1 MPQVRRQ
8 ALYQRDRHARRLE
21 GADQYRGW
29 FQASLL
35 TAGGALGGGA
45 PYRQVLTHGWVVD
58 GEGKAMHKSLGNAI
72 APEEIIKKYGGDML
86 RLWVAASDYRV
97 DVRASEEIFKQLS
110 ESYRKIRNTL
120 RILLANLGESDFDPD
135 TDCVP
140 YDKLEPLDKWILS
153 RLNKL
158 VKTVNE
164 AYSAYEFHM
173 VYHEIHNFCSI
184 DLSKIYVDITKDRM
198 YCEKKDSVSRRAA
211 QTVMYAAASAIIRML
226 SPVLSFTAEEAWGYL
241 PHGKSDDTRSVFLN
255 DMPAYDENICFDE
268 LEESYDKLFEYRD
281 TVLKALEEARAARVI
296 GKSLDADLV
305 IYAPADN
312 EALKIFASHAD
323 CLDTVFITSKVELT
337 EGEAPEGAFKD
348 ELSGI
353 SVVVKP
359 ASGEKCVRCWRSVE
373 EYTVDEDGQHLCCR
387 CKNAVC

>member
-1 MPQVRRQ
+1 
-8 ALYQRDRHARRLE
+8 
-21 GADQYRGW
+21 
-29 FQASLL
+29 
-35 TAGGALGGGA
+35 
-45 PYRQVLTHGWVVD
+45 
-58 GEGKAMHKSLGNAI
+58 
-72 APEEIIKKYGGDML
+72 
-86 RLWVAASDYRV
+86 
-97 DVRASEEIFKQLS
+97 
-110 ESYRKIRNTL
+110 
-120 RILLANLGESDFDPD
+120 
-135 TDCVP
+135 
-140 YDKLEPLDKWILS
+140 
-153 RLNKL
+153 
-158 VKTVNE
+158 
-164 AYSAYEFHM
+164 
-173 VYHEIHNFCSI
+173 NFCSI

-241 PHGKSDDTRSVFLN
+241 PHKKSDDTRSVFLN
-255 DMPAYDENICFDE
+255 DLPAYDENICFDE

-323 CLDTVFITSKVELT
+323 CLDTVFITSKVELVR
-337 EGEAPEGAFKD
+337 GEAPEGAFKD